1 MKLEPHFKLNIY
13 KASRCLFCLGF
24 LTDINLFAIQ
34 QCHKVLACSN
44 PLNAHALELTKDVF
58 ADDFF
63 EPFNSHEWPRQNF
76 SLHYQYNINQIS
88 DENKEKY

>member
-1 MKLEPHFKLNIY
+1 MKLKPHFKLNIY
-13 KASRCLFCLGF
+13 KASHCLFCLGF

-44 PLNAHALELTKDVF
+44 PLNAHALELKKDVF

-63 EPFNSHEWPRQNF
+63 YPLTPMSDQDRISP
-76 SLHYQYNINQIS
+76 NIITTIS
-88 DENKEKY
+88 TR